1 MSNGPILVVPYSTVW
16 PAEFV
21 REKQR
26 LIEAIGAWMV
36 DIEHI
41 GSTAVPGLAAKPT
54 VDILIAIDSLENSAH
69 LITPLKKL
77 GYTYI
82 PEYEV
87 DLPERRYFSKGSCAE
102 DAFHLHIV
110 EKDTTFWRR
119 HIAFRDYL
127 RSHPVEM
134 QQYARLKIDLA
145 DQYQA
150 DRSGYTDAKTAFIK
164 AIEEKAFA

>member
-1 MSNGPILVVPYSTVW
+1 MSSDPILIVPYSTVW
-16 PAEFV
+16 PAEFE

-26 LIEAIGAWMV
+26 LHEAIGTWTV

-54 VDILIAIDSLENSAH
+54 VDILIAIDTLQNSVH
-69 LITPLKKL
+69 LISPLRKL
-77 GYTYI
+77 GYTYV

-87 DLPERRYFSKGSCAE
+87 DLPERRYFFKGSCAE
-102 DAFHLHIV
+102 DAFHLHVV
-110 EKDTTFWRR
+110 EKDTPFWRR

-127 RSHPVEM
+127 RAHPAEM
-134 QQYARLKIDLA
+134 QAYARLKIDLA

-164 AIEEKAFA
+164 AIEEKAFS